1 MVKVIIL
8 EKQMSEYESEF
19 SSPVGTVY
27 FMEYAVIYG
36 SDEWDSVFGGVQI
49 ISYCNNRQNEPKETN
64 RTLIEK
70 EYIEKIFK
78 GALNGGK

>member
-8 EKQMSEYESEF
+8 DKQMSEYESEF

-27 FMEYAVIYG
+27 FMKYAVIYG
-36 SDEWDSVFGGVQI
+36 SDEWDCVYGGVQI
-49 ISYCNNRQNEPKETN
+49 VSYCNNVENKPKETC
-64 RTLIEK
+64 RVLIEK

-78 GALNGGK
+78 GALNGGD